1 MKRKLFGIL
10 LAALLAL
17 SCMSVFAACGDMLT
31 ADNGG
36 NGDDTTIVTPGGPD
50 DDPDTPGDPDEEPVT
65 PPKEDDSETPHEHT
79 YTSEVTREPSCE
91 QEGET
96 TYTCT
101 CGDSYTES
109 IPMTAHNYAGG
120 ACNVCGD
127 PEPEST
133 EGLVFEL
140 YDDGTQYAVTGYT
153 GTATEVHVPSVHEG
167 LPVTSIGNS
176 AFSYCI
182 GLTSIEIPDSITRI
196 GWGAFGACVSLTSIT
211 IPAGVTSIGVG
222 AFMLCGYSLENIT
235 VANGNP
241 IYHSAGNCLIE
252 TESKTLLLGCEN
264 SVIPADGSV
273 TSIEGYA
280 FAGCIGLTDI
290 TIPAGVTS
298 IGSEIFTSCSS
309 LASITV
315 ASGNPVYHSAG
326 NCLIETESKTLIAG
340 CKDSVIPTDGSV
352 TRIGNSAFQNCNS
365 LTSIEIPDSITR
377 IGEDAFCGCI
387 NLTSITIAD
396 SVTSI
401 GVLAFSDC
409 SSLTSVTFEDPYGWY
424 ASGFFVGD
432 DLADP
437 STAAEYLTDTYGDCY
452 WYKR

>member
-1 MKRKLFGIL
+1 MKRKLL
-10 LAALLAL
+10 SALLTVVMAL
-17 SCMSVFAACGDMLT
+17 SCAFPFAACDLF
-31 ADNGG
+31 GG
-36 NGDDTTIVTPGGPD
+36 NSGSSDNNDEDMSTVTPGD
-50 DDPDTPGDPDEEPVT
+50 SNDDPDTPGDPDEEPET
-65 PPKEDDSETPHEHT
+65 PGDPDAPHEHT
-79 YTSEVTREPSCE
+79 YTREVTREPSCT
-91 QEGET
+91 QEGKM

-109 IPMTAHNYAGG
+109 IPMAAHNYLSG

-167 LPVTSIGNS
+167 LPVTSIGDS

-182 GLTSIEIPDSITRI
+182 GLTSIEIPDGITRI

-211 IPAGVTSIGVG
+211 IPAGVTSTGVG

-298 IGSEIFTSCSS
+298 IESEIFTSCSS

-401 GVLAFSDC
+401 GVHAFSDC

-437 STAAEYLTDTYGDCY
+437 ATAAEYLTDTYWNCY
-452 WYKR
+452 WDKR